1 MINGFSKFSKK
12 EKINWLFENYFH
24 GDFGAKDII
33 EKYLNSDKKIQKIHD
48 ELSENT
54 ISNFYLPLGVAPNF
68 LINNKDFVIPMA
80 IEESSVVAAAS
91 KSAKF
96 WYSRGGFKTDIIKF
110 KKTGQV
116 HFKYYGN
123 ESSLET
129 FFEIIKGK
137 LLSECSDITK
147 NMQKR
152 GGGIS
157 SINLKNESSAVKN
170 YYQINVEFDTVDSM
184 GANFI
189 NSCLEKISQTFENE
203 FKTYTGFS
211 KNDQLEII
219 MSILSNH
226 TPECLVRA
234 EVSCIIKDLES
245 KEITDSKLFANK
257 FITAIEI
264 AENNISRAVTHNK
277 GIMNGI
283 DSVVIATGNDFR
295 AVEASAHSYASIAGK
310 YTSLSH
316 ANIVDDQFTFWME
329 LPLSIGTV
337 GGITNIHPLVKWC
350 LQLLGNPSAKELM
363 GIIAA
368 SGLAQNFAAVK
379 SLVTEGIQA
388 GHMKMHLN
396 NILNSLNASN
406 LEKQKIIQILNSS
419 DISYSLVDQT
429 LQNLR
434 KGGS

>member
-12 EKINWLFENYFH
+12 EKINWLIENYFH

-33 EKYLNSDKKIQKIHD
+33 EKYLNSDNIIQKLHD

-96 WYSRGGFKTDIIKF
+96 WYSRGGFKTEVIKF

-116 HFKYYGN
+116 HFKFYGN
-123 ESSLET
+123 ESSLEV
-129 FFEIIKGK
+129 FFKSIKDK
-137 LLSECSDITK
+137 LIGECSDITE
-147 NMQKR
+147 NMNNR
-152 GGGIS
+152 GGGITA
-157 SINLKNESSAVKN
+157 INLINESSIINN
-170 YYQINVEFDTVDSM
+170 YYQINVEFNTVDSM

-189 NSCLEKISQTFENE
+189 NSCLEKISQNFENE
-203 FKTYTGFS
+203 FKNYNGFS
-211 KNDQLEII
+211 KDDQLEII

-234 EVSCIIKDLES
+234 EVSCKIKDLES
-245 KEITDSKLFANK
+245 KEITNSKLFVNK
-257 FITAIEI
+257 FIAAIEI
-264 AENNISRAVTHNK
+264 AENIISRAVTHNK

-295 AVEASAHSYASIAGK
+295 AVEASAHSYASLTGK

-316 ANIVDDQFTFWME
+316 AKIVDDQFTFWIE
-329 LPLSIGTV
+329 LPFSIGTV

-350 LQLLGNPSAKELM
+350 LELLGNPSAKELM

-396 NILNSLNASN
+396 NILNSLNASS
-406 LEKQKIIQILNSS
+406 LEKQKITQILNSS

-434 KGGS
+434 KK

>member
-12 EKINWLFENYFH
+12 EKINWLFKNYFH
-24 GDFGAKDII
+24 EDFGARDII
-33 EKYLNSDKKIQKIHD
+33 EKYLNSDDEIQKIHD

-68 LINNKDFVIPMA
+68 LINQKDFVMPMA

-96 WYSRGGFKTDIIKF
+96 WYSRGGFKTKVIKF

-116 HFKYYGN
+116 HFKFYGN
-123 ESSLET
+123 ESSLEA

-137 LLSECSDITK
+137 LLSECSDITE
-147 NMQKR
+147 NMRKR

-157 SINLKNESSAVKN
+157 AINLKNESLAVKN

-211 KNDQLEII
+211 KDDQLEII

-234 EVSCIIKDLES
+234 EVSCKIKDLES
-245 KEITDSKLFANK
+245 KEITNSKLFANK
-257 FITAIEI
+257 FIAAVEI
-264 AENNISRAVTHNK
+264 AEKNISRAVTHNK

-295 AVEASAHSYASIAGK
+295 AVEASAHSYASITGK

-316 ANIVDDQFTFWME
+316 AKIVDDQFTFWME
-329 LPLSIGTV
+329 LPMSIGTV

-350 LQLLGNPSAKELM
+350 LQLLGDPSAKELM
-363 GIIAA
+363 SIIAA

-379 SLVTEGIQA
+379 SLITEGIQA

-406 LEKQKIIQILNSS
+406 LEKQKITQILNGI

-434 KGGS
+434 KGEG

>member
-24 GDFGAKDII
+24 GYFSAKDII
-33 EKYLNSDKKIQKIHD
+33 EKYLNSDDEIQKIHD

-96 WYSRGGFKTDIIKF
+96 WYSRGGFKTEVIKF

-116 HFKYYGN
+116 HFKFYGN
-123 ESSLET
+123 ESSLES
-129 FFEIIKGK
+129 FFEIIKDK
-137 LLSECSDITK
+137 LFSECSDITK

-157 SINLKNESSAVKN
+157 AINLKNESSAIKN

-211 KNDQLEII
+211 KDDQLEII

-234 EVSCIIKDLES
+234 EVSCKIKDLES
-245 KEITDSKLFANK
+245 KEITNSKLFANK
-257 FITAIEI
+257 FIDAVEI

-295 AVEASAHSYASIAGK
+295 AVEASAHSYASITGK

-316 ANIVDDQFTFWME
+316 AKIVDEQFTFWME

-406 LEKQKIIQILNSS
+406 LEKQKITQILNGS

-434 KGGS
+434 KSEG

>member
-33 EKYLNSDKKIQKIHD
+33 EKYLNSDKEIQRIHD

-68 LINNKDFVIPMA
+68 LINNKDFAIPMA

-96 WYSRGGFKTDIIKF
+96 WHTRGGFKTKVIKF

-116 HFKYYGN
+116 HFKFYGN
-123 ESSLET
+123 EISLKA
-129 FFEIIKGK
+129 FFEIIKDK
-137 LLSECSDITK
+137 LISECSEITK

-157 SINLKNESSAVKN
+157 TINLKNESSAVKN

-211 KNDQLEII
+211 KDDKLEII

-234 EVSCIIKDLES
+234 EVSCKIKDLES

-257 FITAIEI
+257 FFTAVEI

>member
-24 GDFGAKDII
+24 GYFSAKDII
-33 EKYLNSDKKIQKIHD
+33 EKYLNSDDEIQKIHD

-96 WYSRGGFKTDIIKF
+96 WYSRGGFKTEVIKF

-116 HFKYYGN
+116 HFKFYGN
-123 ESSLET
+123 ESSLEA
-129 FFEIIKGK
+129 FFEIIKDK
-137 LLSECSDITK
+137 LFSECSDITK

-157 SINLKNESSAVKN
+157 AINLKNESSAIKN

-211 KNDQLEII
+211 KDDQLEII

-234 EVSCIIKDLES
+234 EVSCKIKDLES
-245 KEITDSKLFANK
+245 KEITNSKLFANK
-257 FITAIEI
+257 FIDAVEI

-295 AVEASAHSYASIAGK
+295 AVEASAHSYASMTGK
-310 YTSLSH
+310 YSSLSH
-316 ANIVDDQFTFWME
+316 ANIVHDQFTLWME

-406 LEKQKIIQILNSS
+406 LEKQKITQILNGS

>member
-12 EKINWLFENYFH
+12 EKINWLIENYFH
-24 GDFGAKDII
+24 GDFGNKDII
-33 EKYLNSDKKIQKIHD
+33 EKYLNSDNIIQKLHD

-54 ISNFYLPLGVAPNF
+54 ISNFYLPLGIAPNF

-80 IEESSVVAAAS
+80 IEESSVVAAAC

-96 WYSRGGFKTDIIKF
+96 WYSRGGFKTEVIKF

-116 HFKYYGN
+116 HFKFYGN
-123 ESSLET
+123 ESSLEA
-129 FFEIIKGK
+129 FFKSIKDK
-137 LLSECSDITK
+137 LIGECSDITE
-147 NMQKR
+147 NMNKR
-152 GGGIS
+152 GGGITA
-157 SINLKNESSAVKN
+157 INLNNESSAVNN
-170 YYQINVEFDTVDSM
+170 YYQINVEFNTVDSM

-203 FKTYTGFS
+203 FKNYNGFS
-211 KNDQLEII
+211 KDDQLEII

-234 EVSCIIKDLES
+234 EVSCKIKDLES
-245 KEITDSKLFANK
+245 KEITNSKLFVNK
-257 FITAIEI
+257 FIAAIEI

-295 AVEASAHSYASIAGK
+295 AVEASAHSYASLTGK

-316 ANIVDDQFTFWME
+316 AKIVDDQFTFWME
-329 LPLSIGTV
+329 LPFSIGTV

-396 NILNSLNASN
+396 NILNSLNASS
-406 LEKQKIIQILNSS
+406 LEKQKITQILNSS

-434 KGGS
+434 KK

>member
-12 EKINWLFENYFH
+12 EKINWLIENYFH
-24 GDFGAKDII
+24 GDFGAKDTI
-33 EKYLNSDKKIQKIHD
+33 EKYLNSDDNIQKIHD

-96 WYSRGGFKTDIIKF
+96 WYTRGGFKTEVIKF

-116 HFKYYGN
+116 HFKFYGN
-123 ESSLET
+123 ERSLET
-129 FFEIIKGK
+129 FFETTKGK
-137 LLSECSDITK
+137 LLGECSDITK

-157 SINLKNESSAVKN
+157 TISLKNESLAVKN

-203 FKTYTGFS
+203 FKNYTGFS
-211 KNDQLEII
+211 KDDQLEII

-234 EVSCIIKDLES
+234 EVNCKIKNLQS
-245 KEITDSKLFANK
+245 KEITNSKLFASK
-257 FITAIEI
+257 FIAAVEI

-295 AVEASAHSYASIAGK
+295 AVEASAHSYASITGK

-316 ANIVDDQFTFWME
+316 ANIVDDQFTFWIE

-350 LQLLGNPSAKELM
+350 LQILGNPSAKELM

-406 LEKQKIIQILNSS
+406 LEKQKITQILNSS
-419 DISYSLVDQT
+419 DISYSLVNQT

-434 KGGS
+434 KGGG

>member
-33 EKYLNSDKKIQKIHD
+33 EKYLNSDNEIQRIHD

-68 LINNKDFVIPMA
+68 LINNKDFAIPMA

-96 WYSRGGFKTDIIKF
+96 WHSRGGFKTKVIKF

-116 HFKYYGN
+116 HFKFYGS

-129 FFEIIKGK
+129 FFEIIKDK

-157 SINLKNESSAVKN
+157 AINLKNESSAVKN

-211 KNDQLEII
+211 NDDQLEII

-295 AVEASAHSYASIAGK
+295 AVEASAHSYASITGK

-329 LPLSIGTV
+329 LPFSIGTV

>member
-1 MINGFSKFSKK
+1 MK
-12 EKINWLFENYFH
+12 
-24 GDFGAKDII
+24 A
-33 EKYLNSDKKIQKIHD
+33 
-48 ELSENT
+48 
-54 ISNFYLPLGVAPNF
+54 
-68 LINNKDFVIPMA
+68 
-80 IEESSVVAAAS
+80 
-91 KSAKF
+91 
-96 WYSRGGFKTDIIKF
+96 
-110 KKTGQV
+110 
-116 HFKYYGN
+116 
-123 ESSLET
+123 
-129 FFEIIKGK
+129 FFEIIKDK
-137 LLSECSDITK
+137 LISECLDITK

-157 SINLKNESSAVKN
+157 TINLKNESSALKN

-203 FKTYTGFS
+203 FKTYNGFS
-211 KNDQLEII
+211 NDDQLEII

-234 EVSCIIKDLES
+234 EVSCKIKDLES

-257 FITAIEI
+257 FITAVEI

>member
-12 EKINWLFENYFH
+12 EKINWLIENYFH
-24 GDFGAKDII
+24 GDFGNKDII
-33 EKYLNSDKKIQKIHD
+33 EKYLNSDNIIQKLHD

-54 ISNFYLPLGVAPNF
+54 ISNFYLPLGIAPNF

-80 IEESSVVAAAS
+80 IEESSVVAAAC

-96 WYSRGGFKTDIIKF
+96 WYSRGGFKTEVIKF

-116 HFKYYGN
+116 HFKFYGN
-123 ESSLET
+123 ESSLEA
-129 FFEIIKGK
+129 FFKSIKDK
-137 LLSECSDITK
+137 LIGECSDITE
-147 NMQKR
+147 NMNKR
-152 GGGIS
+152 GGGITA
-157 SINLKNESSAVKN
+157 INLNNESSAVNN
-170 YYQINVEFDTVDSM
+170 YYQINVEFNTVDSM

-203 FKTYTGFS
+203 FKNYNGFS
-211 KNDQLEII
+211 KDDQLEII

-234 EVSCIIKDLES
+234 EVSCKIKDLES
-245 KEITDSKLFANK
+245 KEITNSKLFVNK
-257 FITAIEI
+257 FIAAIEI

-295 AVEASAHSYASIAGK
+295 AVEASAHSYASLTGK
-310 YTSLSH
+310 YKSLSH
-316 ANIVDDQFTFWME
+316 AKIVEDQFTFWME
-329 LPLSIGTV
+329 LPFSIGTV

-396 NILNSLNASN
+396 NILNSLNASS
-406 LEKQKIIQILNSS
+406 LEKQKITQILNSS

-434 KGGS
+434 KK

>member
-12 EKINWLFENYFH
+12 EKINWLIENYFH
-24 GDFGAKDII
+24 GDFGAKDTI
-33 EKYLNSDKKIQKIHD
+33 EKYLNSDDEIQKIHD

-68 LINNKDFVIPMA
+68 LINNKDFAIPMA

-96 WYSRGGFKTDIIKF
+96 WHSRGGFKTKVIKF

-116 HFKYYGN
+116 HFKFYGN
-123 ESSLET
+123 VSSLEI
-129 FFEIIKGK
+129 FFETIKSK

-157 SINLKNESSAVKN
+157 AINLKNESSAVKN

-211 KNDQLEII
+211 NDDQLEII

-234 EVSCIIKDLES
+234 EVSCKIKDLES

-257 FITAIEI
+257 FITAVEI

-295 AVEASAHSYASIAGK
+295 AVEASAHSYASITGK

>member
-12 EKINWLFENYFH
+12 EKINWLIENYFH
-24 GDFGAKDII
+24 GDFGNKDII
-33 EKYLNSDKKIQKIHD
+33 EKYLNSDNIIQKLHD

-54 ISNFYLPLGVAPNF
+54 ISNFYLPLGIAPNF

-96 WYSRGGFKTDIIKF
+96 WYSRGGFKTEVIKF

-116 HFKYYGN
+116 HFKFYGN
-123 ESSLET
+123 ESSLEA
-129 FFEIIKGK
+129 FFKSIKDK
-137 LLSECSDITK
+137 LIGECSDITE
-147 NMQKR
+147 NMNKR
-152 GGGIS
+152 GGGIIT
-157 SINLKNESSAVKN
+157 INLNNESSAVNN
-170 YYQINVEFDTVDSM
+170 YYQINVEFNTADSM

-203 FKTYTGFS
+203 FKNYNGFS
-211 KNDQLEII
+211 KDDQLEII

-234 EVSCIIKDLES
+234 EVSCKIKDLES
-245 KEITDSKLFANK
+245 KEITNSKLFVNK
-257 FITAIEI
+257 FIAAIEI

-295 AVEASAHSYASIAGK
+295 AVEASAHSYASLTGK

-316 ANIVDDQFTFWME
+316 AKIVDDQFTFWME
-329 LPLSIGTV
+329 LPFSIGTV

-379 SLVTEGIQA
+379 SLITEGIQA

-396 NILNSLNASN
+396 NILNSLNASS
-406 LEKQKIIQILNSS
+406 LEKQKITQILNSS

-434 KGGS
+434 KK

>member
-24 GDFGAKDII
+24 GDCSAKNII
-33 EKYLNSDKKIQKIHD
+33 EKYLNSDDEIQKIHD

-96 WYSRGGFKTDIIKF
+96 WYSRGGFKTEVIKF

-116 HFKYYGN
+116 HFKFYGN
-123 ESSLET
+123 ESSLEA
-129 FFEIIKGK
+129 FFEIIKDK
-137 LLSECSDITK
+137 LFSECSDITK

-157 SINLKNESSAVKN
+157 AINLKNESSAVKN

-211 KNDQLEII
+211 KDDQLEII

-234 EVSCIIKDLES
+234 EVSCKIKDLES
-245 KEITDSKLFANK
+245 KEITNSKLFANK
-257 FITAIEI
+257 FIDAVEI

-295 AVEASAHSYASIAGK
+295 AVEASAHSYASITGK

-316 ANIVDDQFTFWME
+316 AKIVDEQFTFWME

-406 LEKQKIIQILNSS
+406 LEKQKITQILNGS

-434 KGGS
+434 KSEG

>member
-24 GDFGAKDII
+24 GYFSAKDII
-33 EKYLNSDKKIQKIHD
+33 EKYLNSDDEIQKIHD

-96 WYSRGGFKTDIIKF
+96 WYSRGGFKTEVIKF

-116 HFKYYGN
+116 HFKFYGN
-123 ESSLET
+123 ESSLEA
-129 FFEIIKGK
+129 FFEIIKDK

-157 SINLKNESSAVKN
+157 AINLKNESSAVKN

-189 NSCLEKISQTFENE
+189 NSCLEKISQSFENE

-211 KNDQLEII
+211 KDDQLEII

-234 EVSCIIKDLES
+234 EVSCKIKDLES
-245 KEITDSKLFANK
+245 KEITNSKLFANK
-257 FITAIEI
+257 FIDAVEI

-295 AVEASAHSYASIAGK
+295 AVEASAHSYASITGK

-316 ANIVDDQFTFWME
+316 AKIVDEQFTFWME

-406 LEKQKIIQILNSS
+406 LEKQKITQILNGS

-434 KGGS
+434 KSEG